1 VNWMVPGRR
10 MTALIVGG
18 MAACALTSAF
28 ADDWPSDTIFP
39 QDTALE
45 MVPVPGGCYAMG
57 DFTGKGD
64 PDERP
69 VHRVCVKDFVIGKYP
84 VSQFEW
90 IGIMGRNPS
99 AYDTCEY
106 GMCPVENVSWNDV
119 QEFLKRLNARSS
131 AKYRLPT
138 EAEWE
143 YAARSG
149 GRNEIW
155 AGTNDPKRLVDFAWF
170 APNAGYQTH
179 RVGTKKPNGLGLYDM
194 TGNVWQWTADWY
206 APDYY
211 ESSPEQSPTGPPSG
225 SRRVLRGG
233 FWGNLDHMV
242 RTARRIGLSPDV
254 RSPGYGFRLVQIAPD

>member
-1 VNWMVPGRR
+1 
-10 MTALIVGG
+10 
-18 MAACALTSAF
+18 
-28 ADDWPSDTIFP
+28 
-39 QDTALE
+39 
-45 MVPVPGGCYAMG
+45 
-57 DFTGKGD
+57 
-64 PDERP
+64 
-69 VHRVCVKDFVIGKYP
+69 
-84 VSQFEW
+84 
-90 IGIMGRNPS
+90 
-99 AYDTCEY
+99 
-106 GMCPVENVSWNDV
+106 V